1 MITSQ
6 DLFLILF
13 LAFLEGILSIDNA
26 VVLAMMA
33 RHLPPAQQKR
43 ALTYGLVG
51 SVVFRLAALAMAT
64 QLMQWRWVKLV
75 GGLYLVYVAV
85 SHLIKGEQAK
95 AGKGAK
101 GHGFWY
107 TVLMI
112 EIMDIAFAVDSI
124 LAAVALTDKFW
135 LIFAGGMMGVL
146 MIRFAATGFLKLL
159 HRFPNFEKAAY
170 LLVLVIG
177 AKLCVDWLH
186 LPHIEFESP
195 RSPAFWLFWGSMM
208 LSFAYGFMPVKRTP
222 EEQEMEKALAAEA
235 KQVENIEHGKL

>member
-1 MITSQ
+1 MITSH

-26 VVLAMMA
+26 VVLALMA
-33 RHLPPAQQKR
+33 RHLPKAQQKR

-51 SVVFRLAALAMAT
+51 SVVFRLLALAMAT

-75 GGLYLVYVAV
+75 GGLYLVYVAL
-85 SHLIKGEQAK
+85 SHLIKDEEAK
-95 AGKGAK
+95 SGQTAK
-101 GHGFWY
+101 GHGFWR

-124 LAAVALTDKFW
+124 LAAVALTPKFW

-159 HRFPNFEKAAY
+159 ARFPNFEKAAY

-177 AKLCVDWLH
+177 SKLCVDWLH
-186 LPHIEFESP
+186 LPGVEFESP
-195 RSPAFWLFWGSMM
+195 HSPAFWVFWGSMV
-208 LSFAYGFMPVKRTP
+208 LSFGFGFLPAKKTAVKR
-222 EEQEMEKALAAEA
+222 
-235 KQVENIEHGKL
+235 